1 MIWRDNDMPRYNW
14 SANAEREM
22 SRSVMDYINEDGTL
36 TRDAPVFQVL
46 VRNAEDL
53 PLLSEYPT
61 GTFAFSKDG
70 SHVWMKA
77 ADGGWHDWLADSA
90 SAT

>member
-1 MIWRDNDMPRYNW
+1 MPRYNW

-22 SRSVMDYINEDGTL
+22 SRSVLDYVNADGTL

-46 VRNAEDL
+46 VRNAGDL
-53 PLLSEYPT
+53 SLLSEYPA

-70 SHVWMKA
+70 KHVWLKA
-77 ADGGWHDWLADSA
+77 EDSVWHDWLANNA
-90 SAT
+90 PAT